1 MAADGPT
8 PDRAVGIAEAVLVEL
23 DVFPADRAADIP
35 EFVPVKRDERA
46 ADRAVGIAEAIPAE
60 IDSLPVEVAGGV
72 AATIRVQAGAGSDDA
87 LDADQPPAAGNRRL
101 AARSGD
107 GGPPN
112 PAHR

>member
-60 IDSLPVEVAGGV
+60 IDSLPVEGAGGV
-72 AATIRVQAGAGSDDA
+72 AETIRVQAGAGSADA
-87 LDADQPPAAGNRRL
+87 IEAAQPLAVGKRRRENGR
-101 AARSGD
+101 AQV
-107 GGPPN
+107 
-112 PAHR
+112 